1 MFVETLW
8 DVLGFSAKAGVVLF
22 AVAGLALFIAAL
34 ARSRSRLGA
43 APDGEGRLE
52 VRRLRE
58 RLEALREPLRGAL
71 LTPKASAARQKEQ
84 RRKAKTPPPCLDK
97 RTFVLEFDGD
107 ISASAVDSLRAE
119 VTALLGEARAEDRVV
134 LRVKSPGGTVDGYG
148 LAASQVDRLRQRGLC
163 VLACVDNVAA
173 SGGYMLACV
182 ASEIVAAPFAV
193 IGSIGVVMPLP
204 NAHSLLKRL
213 GIDYEN
219 ATAGAHK
226 RLSSVFAEPSRE
238 SRDKLQAK
246 LEETHS
252 LFKAWIAKYRPALD
266 LESVATGEY
275 WPATRA
281 LELGLVDRI
290 ATSDDILLEALE
302 DSEVLQVHYRRP
314 KPLRAR
320 LLSRVHALL
329 G

>member
-1 MFVETLW
+1 MLVETLW

-22 AVAGLALFIAAL
+22 AVAALSLFIAAL
-34 ARSRSRLGA
+34 ARSRSRLGSS
-43 APDGEGRLE
+43 PEGEGRLE
-52 VRRLRE
+52 VKRLRE
-58 RLEALREPLRGAL
+58 RLEALQEPLRSAL
-71 LTPKASAARQKEQ
+71 LTPKASAARHKAQ
-84 RRKAKTPPPCLDK
+84 RRKAKTPPAYLDK

-119 VTALLGEARAEDRVV
+119 VTALLGEARPEDRIV

-148 LAASQVDRLRQRGLC
+148 LAASQVDRLRQRGLH

-182 ASEIVAAPFAV
+182 ANEIAAAPFAV
-193 IGSIGVVMPLP
+193 IGSIGVVVPLP

-219 ATAGAHK
+219 ATAGTHK
-226 RLSSVFAEPSRE
+226 RLSSVFAEPNPEGRE
-238 SRDKLQAK
+238 RLQAK
-246 LEETHS
+246 LEETHD

-275 WPATRA
+275 WPASRA
-281 LELGLVDRI
+281 IELGLVDRI
-290 ATSDDILLEALE
+290 ATSDDILLEALK
-302 DSEVLQVHYRRP
+302 DSEVLHVHYRRP

-320 LLSRVHALL
+320 LLSRIHALVA
-329 G
+329 